1 MDADVPD
8 ETIPPETNEPA
19 AEGNPAATQS
29 TDRILESE
37 TTVSYSYIYA
47 DGQLQQEMVTTDG
60 TTETHNFFY
69 DNSGKPYAMQVNGTT
84 YYYVTNLQGDVMGMV
99 DSAGNTV
106 ASYTYDPYGKPL
118 TATGALAER
127 NPLRYR
133 GYYYDKESG
142 FYYLQS
148 RYYDPATR
156 RFVNADDA
164 TMIGVNSNFAS
175 FNLYA
180 YCGNRPI
187 LRSDENGQFW
197 NTILGTISGA
207 IVGGVT
213 AALSGTNVTAGI
225 LSGAL
230 SGAISGAAVDIAIAT
245 CGTGL
250 IALAAVAGASGL
262 GGAAGSYVSQRM
274 NGKSH
279 NDVNW
284 GDVVMDGVWGA
295 IGGALSYGVADVG
308 GKTCSTFAENMAL
321 QGAEFAE
328 QVGTDVATNIVIGFG
343 TWLNGSKM
351 RMLGEGK
358 ATMVMLY

>member
-1 MDADVPD
+1 M
-8 ETIPPETNEPA
+8 
-19 AEGNPAATQS
+19 
-29 TDRILESE
+29 
-37 TTVSYSYIYA
+37 IYA
-47 DGQLQQEMVTTDG
+47 ECR
-60 TTETHNFFY
+60 
-69 DNSGKPYAMQVNGTT
+69 
-84 YYYVTNLQGDVMGMV
+84 
-99 DSAGNTV
+99 AGNLGKGPGLVDTSGNSV
-106 ASYTYDPYGKPL
+106 ASYTYDPYGKVL

-180 YCGNRPI
+180 YCGNHPI

-274 NGKSH
+274 NGESH

-308 GKTCSTFAENMAL
+308 VKHVQHL
-321 QGAEFAE
+321 QK
-328 QVGTDVATNIVIGFG
+328 I
-343 TWLNGSKM
+343 WLCKGLNSQNKWAPT
-351 RMLGEGK
+351 LPQI
-358 ATMVMLY
+358 